1 MFLAANLKMAQSLR
15 RAKNMIVDCFPFYN
29 ELELLEIR
37 LEELKAVVDWFVLVE
52 AAETF
57 SGKPKPFVFEA
68 HRDCFQQY
76 NIAHI
81 KIDRFPSTLTTPWQR
96 EEYTRNALRQGLE
109 ALKLAPSDLVI
120 LSDVDE
126 IPRADVVASCAQV
139 MATQNVACLVF
150 HQTLSYYYVNCQTDQ
165 TWLGTRMIRHQ
176 DLTSMQALRSQDGA
190 HILEGG
196 WHFSYLGG
204 AERIQEKIGAT
215 SHTELDRPEF
225 RELAHVEQCMA
236 QGSDLFGREIRF
248 QLVPM
253 DHGFPSY
260 LCAHQQRFRH
270 LVSETPPIPLITT
283 LFEQALARQTDIQG
297 HLNYLYRL
305 ASTVGHITEL
315 GTRSG
320 QSTCAFLY
328 AKPERLICYDLDRSE
343 MIATLESAAREG
355 GVHFTFHQADVL
367 TIEIEPT
374 DLLFIDTWHVEQQVA
389 EELRLHAD
397 RARRYIVLH
406 DTETFGQRGETAGHA
421 GIWPAI
427 AAFVRQNPQW
437 RLLHHFPHCNG
448 LTVLG
453 RTECDGDV
461 R

>member
-1 MFLAANLKMAQSLR
+1 
-15 RAKNMIVDCFPFYN
+15 MIVDCFPFYN

-37 LEELKAVVDWFVLVE
+37 LEELKGVVAWFVLIE
-52 AAETF
+52 AAETY
-57 SGKPKPFVFEA
+57 SGKPKPWLFEEN
-68 HRDCFQQY
+68 RQRFQQY
-76 NIAHI
+76 NIVHL
-81 KIDRFPSTLTTPWQR
+81 KIDRFPPALLTSWQR
-96 EEYTRNALRQGLE
+96 EEYTRNALQQGLQ
-109 ALKLAPSDLVI
+109 ALNLAASDMVL

-126 IPRADVVASCAQV
+126 IPRADVVASCAQA
-139 MATQNVACLVF
+139 MFTQGVSCFVF
-150 HQTLSYYYVNCQTDQ
+150 HQTLSYYYVNCLTEE
-165 TWLGTRMIRHQ
+165 TWLGTRMIRYQ
-176 DLTSMQALRSQDGA
+176 DLTSMQALRSHDGA
-190 HILEGG
+190 HVLKGG

-204 AERIQEKIGAT
+204 AERIQDKIGA
-215 SHTELDRPEF
+215 SVHTELDRPEF
-225 RELAHVEQCMA
+225 REAAHLERCMNE
-236 QGSDLFGREIRF
+236 GSDLFGREMRF
-248 QLVPM
+248 QRVPL
-253 DHGFPSY
+253 DASFPAY
-260 LCAHQQRFRH
+260 LLAQQARFQH
-270 LVSETPPIPLITT
+270 LVSATDTVPLATI

-328 AKPERLICYDLDRSE
+328 AKPDRLICYDLDRSE
-343 MIATLESAAREG
+343 MIATLESAAQEG
-355 GVHFTFHQADVL
+355 GVNFTFHQADVL

-453 RTECDGDV
+453 RTECNGDIG
-461 R
+461 